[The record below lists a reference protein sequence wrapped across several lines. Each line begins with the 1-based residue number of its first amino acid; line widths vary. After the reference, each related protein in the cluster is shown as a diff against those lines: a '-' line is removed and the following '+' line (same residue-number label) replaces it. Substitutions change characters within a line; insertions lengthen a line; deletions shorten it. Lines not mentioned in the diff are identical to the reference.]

1 MAIDWGM
8 ALKMGNQALGAAST
22 FKLEQTQFRMQTAA
36 REHKNTLN
44 KISSGIQQN
53 AVTIAEIQTQDK
65 AVRLSEAIQTQSMKD
80 KGSAAVSAAAAG
92 VQGGSV
98 KAAMLGLRRSA
109 LKAQDARIRNRDAAL
124 NAQAENR
131 KNIEL
136 SAIMG
141 RDISVLPAPSA
152 ASAMLGLGATLVQTW
167 DDNQPE
173 GSKTSDTIGG
183 WFSKK

>member
-1 MAIDWGM
+1 MASQQGM
-8 ALKMGNQALGAAST
+8 QLKMGMQAIGALSD
-22 FKLEQTQFRMQTAA
+22 FGIQQTQHRMNVASQ
-36 REHKNTLN
+36 EHRNVMNQL
-44 KISSGIQQN
+44 SSGIQQN
-53 AVTIAEIQTQDK
+53 AVTIAEIQTQDS

-109 LKAQDARIRNRDAAL
+109 LQAQDARIRNRDSAL
-124 NAQAENR
+124 TAQAENR

-152 ASAMLGLGATLVQTW
+152 ASALLGLGASLVDTW
-167 DDNQPE
+167 DSNQPKGE
-173 GSKTSDTIGG
+173 TSADNIAN
-183 WFSKK
+183 WFSK

>member
-1 MAIDWGM
+1 MAGQEGM
-8 ALKMGNQALGAAST
+8 KLKMGMQAFGAFTDYSIQRTQYKMQVAS
-22 FKLEQTQFRMQTAA
+22 Q
-36 REHKNTLN
+36 EHKNVMNQL
-44 KISSGIQQN
+44 SSGIQQN

-98 KAAMLGLRRSA
+98 RATMLGLRRSA

-124 NAQAENR
+124 QAQAEGR
-131 KNIEL
+131 KNIEM

-152 ASAMLGLGATLVQTW
+152 ASALLGLGASLVDTW
-167 DDNQPE
+167 DANQPE
-173 GSKTSDTIGG
+173 GSRSADNIAN
-183 WFSKK
+183 WFSN

>member
-1 MAIDWGM
+1 MANQQGM
-8 ALKMGNQALGAAST
+8 QLKMGMQAIGALSD
-22 FKLEQTQFRMQTAA
+22 FGIQQTQHKMNVASQ
-36 REHKNTLN
+36 EHRNVMNQL
-44 KISSGIQQN
+44 SSGIQQN
-53 AVTIAEIQTQDK
+53 AVTIAEIQTQDS

-109 LKAQDARIRNRDAAL
+109 LQAQDARIRNRDSAL
-124 NAQAENR
+124 TAQAENR

-141 RDISVLPAPSA
+141 KDISVLPAPSA
-152 ASAMLGLGATLVQTW
+152 ASALLGLGASLVDTW
-167 DDNQPE
+167 DSNQPTGE
-173 GSKTSDTIGG
+173 TSADKMAN
-183 WFSKK
+183 WFSN

>member
-1 MAIDWGM
+1 MAVDWGM
-8 ALKMGNQALGAAST
+8 AFNMGNQILGAASEHN
-22 FKLEQTQFRMQTAA
+22 LEKTQFRMETAA
-36 REHKNTLN
+36 REHKNVLN

-53 AVTIAEIQTQDK
+53 AVTIAEVQTKDK
-65 AVRLSEAIQTQSMKD
+65 AIRLSEAIQTQSMKD

-109 LKAQDARIRNRDAAL
+109 LKAQDARVRNRDAAL

-152 ASAMLGLGATLVQTW
+152 ASAMLGLGASLIDTW
-167 DDNQPE
+167 DKNQPE
-173 GSKTSDTIGG
+173 GSKTSDTINS

>member
-1 MAIDWGM
+1 MANQQGM
-8 ALKMGNQALGAAST
+8 QLKMGMQAIGALSD
-22 FKLEQTQFRMQTAA
+22 FGIQQTQHRMNVASQ
-36 REHKNTLN
+36 EHRNVMNQL
-44 KISSGIQQN
+44 SSGIQQN
-53 AVTIAEIQTQDK
+53 AVTIAEIQTQDS

-109 LKAQDARIRNRDAAL
+109 LQAQDVRIRNRDSAL
-124 NAQAENR
+124 TAQAENR

-141 RDISVLPAPSA
+141 KDISVLPAPSA
-152 ASAMLGLGATLVQTW
+152 ASALLGLGASLVDTW
-167 DDNQPE
+167 DSNQPKGE
-173 GSKTSDTIGG
+173 TSADNIAN
-183 WFSKK
+183 WFSK

>member
-1 MAIDWGM
+1 MANQQGM
-8 ALKMGNQALGAAST
+8 QLKMGMQAIGALSD
-22 FKLEQTQFRMQTAA
+22 FGIQQTQHRMNVASQ
-36 REHKNTLN
+36 EHRNVMNQL
-44 KISSGIQQN
+44 SSGIQQN
-53 AVTIAEIQTQDK
+53 AVTIAEIQTQDS

-98 KAAMLGLRRSA
+98 KATMLGLRRSA
-109 LKAQDARIRNRDAAL
+109 LQAQDARIRNRDSAL
-124 NAQAENR
+124 TAQAENR

-152 ASAMLGLGATLVQTW
+152 ASALLGLGASLVDTW
-167 DDNQPE
+167 DANQPQ
-173 GSKTSDTIGG
+173 GSTSADNIAN
-183 WFSKK
+183 WFSK